1 MAGHPSIAQVA
12 VIGFPDE
19 VQGEEICAVVV
30 RAPEGEDLDA
40 DPLIAWCKER
50 LGGHNPRRIEFLAAL
65 PLGPSGKIPNANWSR
80 TCSPTAGGGAGLVAG
95 SSIPTRAPSP
105 PRASPRRR
113 PHCARSDRMIKI
125 PHYSRQTPHERKSC
139 TPLPSRTLQ
148 RRANPHPRMPEQ
160 GMS

>member
-1 MAGHPSIAQVA
+1 MMAGHPSIAQVA

-113 PHCARSDRMIKI
+113 PTLREERSNDQN
-125 PHYSRQTPHERKSC
+125 P
-139 TPLPSRTLQ
+139 PLLAANPSRAKELH
-148 RRANPHPRMPEQ
+148 APPIENPATPC
-160 GMS
+160 

>member
-1 MAGHPSIAQVA
+1 MAGHPGIAQVA
-12 VIGFPDE
+12 VIGFADE

-80 TCSPTAGGGAGLVAG
+80 TCSPTAGGGAGLVAAG
-95 SSIPTRAPSP
+95 SSIPTPSP
-105 PRASPRRR
+105 GATSSFTAPAT
-113 PHCARSDRMIKI
+113 HTARGPI
-125 PHYSRQTPHERKSC
+125 E
-139 TPLPSRTLQ
+139 
-148 RRANPHPRMPEQ
+148 
-160 GMS
+160 

>member
-80 TCSPTAGGGAGLVAG
+80 TCSPRSTGWVRAGGAGF
-95 SSIPTRAPSP
+95 
-105 PRASPRRR
+105 RR
-113 PHCARSDRMIKI
+113 PL
-125 PHYSRQTPHERKSC
+125 
-139 TPLPSRTLQ
+139 LPSM
-148 RRANPHPRMPEQ
+148 APP
-160 GMS
+160 